1 MFDHLS
7 TDQPIFA
14 PESWE
19 LTEQQV
25 ALTSQARALA
35 QERFAPRATR
45 WDREAIFPTENYED
59 LYQAGL
65 FGLCIPEGDG
75 GLGADLKTYMLT
87 AAEIGRY
94 CGATALTFNMHI
106 CSTLW
111 SGSLTDALEL
121 TPAQREQH
129 HRHRSVH
136 YDRILNQG
144 KIYAQPFSEGN
155 AAASGKMP
163 FGTLAKRVEGGWR
176 VNGRKV
182 FASLSGSAHYYGV
195 LATEDKAEAS
205 RRDTLYIAIPAEAE
219 GCNVSGEW
227 DPLGMR
233 GTVSRTLTFEEVFVP
248 EDAQLMPPGIY
259 HQAAVRWPH
268 MFMTLTPTY
277 MGLMQGAF
285 DFTIKYLRGEI
296 PETRGM
302 KRRMHP
308 VKQLSVAQMKIML
321 EQTKALWFQSISE
334 ARVDPSKEERLRAYA
349 AQYSVMENA
358 NALCQM
364 AIRTCGGH
372 SMLKTLPLERMY
384 RDSRCG
390 SLMLPWSA
398 EISLERL
405 GIESLYE
412 RGEKDD

>member
-1 MFDHLS
+1 MFDSLEV
-7 TDQPIFA
+7 DAPIFD
-14 PESWE
+14 PDSWQ
-19 LTEQQV
+19 LTEQQQV
-25 ALTSQARALA
+25 LTTRARSLA
-35 QERFAPRATR
+35 QHQFAPRAAQ
-45 WDREAIFPTENYED
+45 WDRDARFPTENYRD
-59 LYQAGL
+59 LYEAGF
-65 FGLCIPEGDG
+65 FGLCIPEADG
-75 GLGADLKTYMLT
+75 GLDADLKTYMLT

-111 SGSLTDALEL
+111 SGSLTDALDL

-129 HRHRSVH
+129 HRHRAQH
-136 YDRILNQG
+136 YDRILNHG

-155 AAASGKMP
+155 AAASGKIP
-163 FGTLAKRVEGGWR
+163 FGTSAKRVEGGWL
-176 VNGRKV
+176 VNGKKV
-182 FASLSGSAHYYGV
+182 FASLSGHADYYGV

-205 RRDTLYIAIPAEAE
+205 RRDTLYIAIPADSDGFEVV
-219 GCNVSGEW
+219 GDW

-233 GTVSRTLTFEEVFVP
+233 GTVSRTLLFKDVFVP
-248 EDAQLMPPGIY
+248 EDAQLMPPGVY

-268 MFMTLTPTY
+268 MFMTLTPAY

-296 PETRGM
+296 PETRGV

-308 VKQLSVAQMKIML
+308 VKQLTVAQMKLML
-321 EQTKALWFQSISE
+321 EQTKSLWYQVISE
-334 ARVDPSKEERLRAYA
+334 AKVDPTKEERLRAYA
-349 AQYSVMENA
+349 AQYTVMENA
-358 NALCQM
+358 NQLCQL

-398 EISLERL
+398 EIALERL
-405 GIESLYE
+405 GIETLYE
-412 RGEKDD
+412 RGEKDE